1 MSRAVKCD
9 RCGQY
14 TETWKSGREAN
25 CTVTTGALLPV
36 TKKYDLC
43 PKCVEELKEFMRERE
58 ENE

>member
-1 MSRAVKCD
+1 MSIAIKCD

-14 TETWKSGREAN
+14 TETWKSCRGVN
-25 CTVTTGALLPV
+25 CTVTTIELFPV

>member
-1 MSRAVKCD
+1 MSRAIKCD

-14 TETWKSGREAN
+14 TETWKSDGEAN
-25 CTVTTGALLPV
+25 CTVTTRALFPV